1 MIPNESVVSGTGS
14 RPGPAPPPPRLDA
27 YVSHSA
33 TLGGES
39 NPEFPIE

>member
-1 MIPNESVVSGTGS
+1 MKVQYPALVRDRAPR
-14 RPGPAPPPPRLDA
+14 RPPLDA